1 MSWSAFNSAFVGN
14 FPTFLSNSALF
25 MNPAIMSD
33 ISVSKSDFL
42 TKLLTS
48 GILFSTAV
56 NAQLVAK
63 PLTLGIS
70 PFISVILALQSVFL
84 KSPLV
89 SEIFF
94 S

>member
-1 MSWSAFNSAFVGN
+1 
-14 FPTFLSNSALF
+14 
-25 MNPAIMSD
+25 MNPAIMSN
-33 ISVSKSDFL
+33 IFASKSDFL

-48 GILFSTAV
+48 GILFSTSV
-56 NAQLVAK
+56 NAELVAK
-63 PLTLGIS
+63 ALTLGIL

-94 S
+94 SQSDLSISYLVFKTNPIV

>member
-1 MSWSAFNSAFVGN
+1 
-14 FPTFLSNSALF
+14 
-25 MNPAIMSD
+25 MNPAIMSN
-33 ISVSKSDFL
+33 IFASKSDFL

-48 GILFSTAV
+48 GILFSASV
-56 NAQLVAK
+56 NAELVAK
-63 PLTLGIS
+63 ALTLGIL

-94 S
+94 SYSDLSISYLVFKTNPIV

>member
-1 MSWSAFNSAFVGN
+1 
-14 FPTFLSNSALF
+14 
-25 MNPAIMSD
+25 MNPAIMSN
-33 ISVSKSDFL
+33 IFASKSDFL

-48 GILFSTAV
+48 GILFSTSV
-56 NAQLVAK
+56 NDELVAK
-63 PLTLGIS
+63 ALTLGIL

-94 S
+94 SYSDLSISYLVFKTNPIV

>member
-1 MSWSAFNSAFVGN
+1 
-14 FPTFLSNSALF
+14 
-25 MNPAIMSD
+25 MNPAIMSN
-33 ISVSKSDFL
+33 IFASKSDFL

-48 GILFSTAV
+48 GILFSTSV
-56 NAQLVAK
+56 NAELVAK
-63 PLTLGIS
+63 ALTLGIL

-94 S
+94 SYSDLSISYLVFKTNPIV